1 MSKALLKGELDKEF
15 RSLEEVDK
23 KENKRK
29 KQLKDL
35 RKYVSTNK
43 HGVKKSLK
51 RLQAKNGNTN
61 ASKSSKKTATAG
73 KYLQSIFVTNLKY
86 SLFSTEILYIFCLQ
100 SHNLNF

>member
-23 KENKRK
+23 KENKNK
-29 KQLKDL
+29 KQPKNL

-51 RLQAKNGNTN
+51 RLQAKNGKTN
-61 ASKSSKKTATAG
+61 ASKSSKKIASVG
-73 KYLQSIFVTNLKY
+73 KYLQSIL
-86 SLFSTEILYIFCLQ
+86 
-100 SHNLNF
+100 

>member
-61 ASKSSKKTATAG
+61 ASKSSKKIETAG

-86 SLFSTEILYIFCLQ
+86 SQ
-100 SHNLNF
+100 NN

>member
-23 KENKRK
+23 KENKNK
-29 KQLKDL
+29 KQPKNL

-51 RLQAKNGNTN
+51 RLQAKNVNTN
-61 ASKSSKKTATAG
+61 ASKSSKKIATVG
-73 KYLQSIFVTNLKY
+73 KYLQSL
-86 SLFSTEILYIFCLQ
+86 L
-100 SHNLNF
+100 